1 MRRSL
6 IGRAFSILAVT
17 LLTAMSASPAALAQQ
32 PNVDRK
38 VLVQE
43 DLTTNPGYQVVLVAV
58 TIPVGG
64 REGRHMH
71 PGTLVGQVLEG
82 SLTLE
87 QEGRPTVTYKA
98 GESILVEPGRVH
110 EGINKGNVPIRI
122 VATFIVEKGKPLATQ
137 VK

>member
-1 MRRSL
+1 MRMWL
-6 IGRAFSILAVT
+6 IDGAPWILIATV
-17 LLTAMSASPAALAQQ
+17 LALVLPPPALAQQ
-32 PNVDRK
+32 PTVERK

-82 SLTLE
+82 VLTLE

-98 GESILVEPGRVH
+98 GESILVEPGRAH
-110 EGINKGNVPIRI
+110 EGINKGSVPIRI
-122 VATFIVEKGKPLATQ
+122 VATFIVEKGKPLTTQ

>member
-1 MRRSL
+1 MRVRL
-6 IGRAFSILAVT
+6 IDGALRI
-17 LLTAMSASPAALAQQ
+17 LTAIVLAAVLSPTALAQQ
-32 PNVDRK
+32 PTVERK

-82 SLTLE
+82 ALTLE
-87 QEGRPTVTYKA
+87 QEGRPSVTYKA

-110 EGINKGNVPIRI
+110 EGINKGSVPIRI
-122 VATFIVEKGKPLATQ
+122 VATFIVEKGKPLSTQ
-137 VK
+137 AR

>member
-1 MRRSL
+1 MRIWL
-6 IGRAFSILAVT
+6 IDGAPWILIATLLAVV
-17 LLTAMSASPAALAQQ
+17 LPPPALAQQ
-32 PNVDRK
+32 PTVERK

-43 DLTTNPGYQVVLVAV
+43 DLMTNPGYQVVLVAV

-64 REGRHMH
+64 REGRHVH

-82 SLTLE
+82 ALTLE
-87 QEGRPTVTYKA
+87 QEGRPTVIYKA

-110 EGINKGNVPIRI
+110 EGINKGSVPIRI
-122 VATFIVEKGKPLATQ
+122 VATFVVEKGKPMTTQ

>member
-1 MRRSL
+1 MRMRL
-6 IGRAFSILAVT
+6 IGRALSILVATV
-17 LLTAMSASPAALAQQ
+17 LAAASSSPAAFAQQ
-32 PNVDRK
+32 PTVERK

-43 DLTTNPGYQVVLVAV
+43 DLPTNPGYQVVLVAV

-82 SLTLE
+82 ALTLE
-87 QEGRPTVTYKA
+87 QEGRPTVIYKA

-110 EGINKGNVPIRI
+110 EGINKGSVPIRI
-122 VATFIVEKGKPLATQ
+122 VATFVVEKGKPMTTQ